1 MPELFLNRIVFFSR
15 VYFYLQTLRKN
26 LWESFLLVKDL
37 LLINLTLMPN
47 QNKIRI
53 AVIEDDEDDFLI
65 IKDYISE
72 IEGRTFIVDWFQ
84 DYNVAIEAIKNKS
97 YHLYFVDYFLG
108 HKTGLDLLDAAAE
121 LNCDAPII
129 LLTGLGNKAID
140 VKAMEKGATDYLVK
154 NDLTT
159 EKLERCIRYALERA
173 NFLKELKTRE
183 AKYRRLFAGSKDAV
197 FITDDHFNFS
207 EVNDAAGELLG
218 YPVNELVGRNLTEF
232 ISEHNLNG
240 KLQSSNGNGK
250 NGDIEDSE
258 IKIRNNSNETKECLL
273 SLASQRQADDETYMM
288 HGIIHDITKIKMA
301 EAANL
306 QAEKLAANERLIR
319 MLAHEIRN
327 PLNNIILSIDQL
339 MPMQRDEMQKSF
351 MDIIQRNSLRINN
364 IITELLN
371 LAKPTELVL
380 VEHSLQE
387 VMDESLSRT
396 EDRIKLQNIEVKKIY
411 PSASLI
417 IPADKEKLV
426 IAFTN
431 IIINA
436 IEAME
441 SNGLLTIS
449 LKEANDHYEVCI
461 KDNGKGFS
469 EENLSKLFEPFFTLK
484 RNGMG
489 LGLTVS
495 FSILQSHKAKIRVNS
510 KLNEGTEFHI
520 NFAK

>member
-1 MPELFLNRIVFFSR
+1 
-15 VYFYLQTLRKN
+15 
-26 LWESFLLVKDL
+26 
-37 LLINLTLMPN
+37 MPN

-72 IEGRTFIVDWFQ
+72 IEGRTFVVDWFQ
-84 DYNVAIEAIKNKS
+84 DYNSAIEAIKNRS

-121 LNCDAPII
+121 LNCSEPII

-140 VKAMEKGATDYLVK
+140 IKAMERGATDYLVK
-154 NDLTT
+154 NDLST
-159 EKLERCIRYALERA
+159 EKIERSIRYALERS

-183 AKYRRLFAGSKDAV
+183 TKYRTLFENSKDAV
-197 FITDDHFNFS
+197 FITDDQLNFS
-207 EVNDAAGELLG
+207 EVNDAAVQLLG
-218 YPVNELVGRNLTEF
+218 YSENELVGRNLREF
-232 ISEHNLNG
+232 IAEHRLNG
-240 KLQSSNGNGK
+240 RFKKLHD
-250 NGDIEDSE
+250 GDSIEDNE
-258 IKIRNNSNETKECLL
+258 IKIINNSNETRDCLL
-273 SLASQRQADDETYMM
+273 SLALQRQADDETFVL

-339 MPMQRDEMQKSF
+339 LPLEKDEMAKNF

-371 LAKPTELVL
+371 LAKPSELIL
-380 VEHSLQE
+380 VEHTLQE
-387 VMDESLSRT
+387 IIDESLSIT
-396 EDRIKLQNIEVKKIY
+396 SDRIKLQNIEVKKNY
-411 PSASLI
+411 PPEKI
-417 IPADKEKLV
+417 QIQADKEKLV

-436 IEAME
+436 IEAM
-441 SNGLLTIS
+441 N
-449 LKEANDHYEVCI
+449 
-461 KDNGKGFS
+461 
-469 EENLSKLFEPFFTLK
+469 
-484 RNGMG
+484 
-489 LGLTVS
+489 
-495 FSILQSHKAKIRVNS
+495 
-510 KLNEGTEFHI
+510 
-520 NFAK
+520 

>member
-1 MPELFLNRIVFFSR
+1 
-15 VYFYLQTLRKN
+15 
-26 LWESFLLVKDL
+26 
-37 LLINLTLMPN
+37 MPN

-53 AVIEDDEDDFLI
+53 AVIEDDEDDFVI

-72 IEGRTFIVDWFQ
+72 IEGKSFVVDWFQ
-84 DYNVAIEAIKNKS
+84 DYNTAIDAIKNKS

-108 HKTGLDLLDAAAE
+108 HKTGLDLLDAASE
-121 LNCDAPII
+121 LNCKEPII

-140 VKAMEKGATDYLVK
+140 IKAMERGATDYLVK
-154 NDLTT
+154 NDLST
-159 EKLERCIRYALERA
+159 EKLERCIRYALERS

-183 AKYRRLFAGSKDAV
+183 AKYRTLFENSKDAV
-197 FITDDHFNFS
+197 FITDDQLNLS
-207 EVNDAAGELLG
+207 EVNDAAVQLLG
-218 YPVNELVGRNLTEF
+218 YSENELVGRNLREF
-232 ISEHNLNG
+232 IAEHRLNG
-240 KLQSSNGNGK
+240 RFKKLNDGGS
-250 NGDIEDSE
+250 IEDNE
-258 IKIRNNSNETKECLL
+258 IKIINNSNETRDCLL
-273 SLASQRQADDETYMM
+273 SLASQQQADDETFVM

-339 MPMQRDEMQKSF
+339 LPLEKDEMAKNF

-371 LAKPTELVL
+371 LAKPSELVL
-380 VEHSLQE
+380 IEQSLQE
-387 VMDESLSRT
+387 IIDESLSRT
-396 EDRIKLQNIEVKKIY
+396 SDRMKLQNIQVKKNY
-411 PSASLI
+411 PSQTVLI
-417 IPADKEKLV
+417 QADREKLV

-436 IEAME
+436 IEAMS

-449 LKEANDHYEVCI
+449 ITPSDDGYEVCI
-461 KDNGKGFS
+461 KDNGKGIPR
-469 EENLSKLFEPFFTLK
+469 ENLSRMFEPFFTMK
-484 RNGMG
+484 KNGMG

-495 FSILQSHKAKIRVNS
+495 YTILQSHNAKIKVHS
-510 KLNEGTEFHI
+510 KENEGSQFQI
-520 NFAK
+520 NFKK

>member
-1 MPELFLNRIVFFSR
+1 
-15 VYFYLQTLRKN
+15 
-26 LWESFLLVKDL
+26 
-37 LLINLTLMPN
+37 MPN

-72 IEGRTFIVDWFQ
+72 IEGRSFVVDWFQ
-84 DYNVAIEAIKNKS
+84 DYNSAIEAIKNKS

-121 LNCDAPII
+121 LNCSEPII

-140 VKAMEKGATDYLVK
+140 IKAMERGATDYLVK
-154 NDLTT
+154 NDLST
-159 EKLERCIRYALERA
+159 EKLERSIRYALERS

-183 AKYRRLFAGSKDAV
+183 TKYRTLFENSKDAV
-197 FITDDHFNFS
+197 FITDDQLNFC
-207 EVNDAAGELLG
+207 EVNDAAVQLLG
-218 YPVNELVGRNLTEF
+218 YSESELVGRNLREF
-232 ISEHNLNG
+232 IAEHRLNG
-240 KLQSSNGNGK
+240 RFKKLHD
-250 NGDIEDSE
+250 GDSIEDNE
-258 IKIRNNSNETKECLL
+258 IKIINNSNETRDCLL
-273 SLASQRQADDETYMM
+273 SLALQRQADDETFVL

-339 MPMQRDEMQKSF
+339 LPLEKDEMAKNF

-371 LAKPTELVL
+371 LAKPSELIL
-380 VEHSLQE
+380 VEHTLQE
-387 VMDESLSRT
+387 IIDESLSRT
-396 EDRIKLQNIEVKKIY
+396 SDRIKLQNIEVKKNY
-411 PSASLI
+411 PPENLQI
-417 IPADKEKLV
+417 QADKEKLV

-436 IEAME
+436 IEAMN

-449 LKEANDHYEVCI
+449 IHCSDDSYEVSI
-461 KDNGKGFS
+461 KDNGKGIPRES
-469 EENLSKLFEPFFTLK
+469 LARLFEPFFTMK
-484 RNGMG
+484 KNGMG

-495 FSILQSHKAKIRVNS
+495 YTILQSHNAKIRAHS
-510 KLNEGTEFHI
+510 KENDGSEFQI
-520 NFAK
+520 TFKK